1 MNCIK
6 SKSRR
11 TYGIREKEQGLLRKE
26 YIKLFR
32 ENFRQTMDSIR
43 IKNEDGTI
51 QPLKKI
57 KTTNL

>member
-1 MNCIK
+1 
-6 SKSRR
+6 
-11 TYGIREKEQGLLRKE
+11 
-26 YIKLFR
+26 
-32 ENFRQTMDSIR
+32 MDSIR